1 MTAGQVVIG
10 FAIVAIAVTAV
21 FLITAD
27 VWRPYLSRGLGMAQA
42 TPDPTE
48 ADRSQWP
55 TDEYAKVQTRAEE
68 FDAQPTL
75 REESIPFLPGAPVP
89 PPVRVH
95 SQCLDAWA
103 DGKRPCGRCERI
115 LGVRA

>member
-1 MTAGQVVIG
+1 MSGSQILAL
-10 FAIVAIAVTAV
+10 AIAVFV
-21 FLITAD
+21 GLSIGGLI
-27 VWRPYLSRGLGMAQA
+27 WREQWRMYVAGSMNLPQSID
-42 TPDPTE
+42 DPTE

-55 TDEYAKVQTRAEE
+55 TDEYANVQAAAEE

-75 REESIPFLPGAPVP
+75 REETIPFLPGAPVP

-103 DGKRPCGRCERI
+103 DGKRPCGRCESI